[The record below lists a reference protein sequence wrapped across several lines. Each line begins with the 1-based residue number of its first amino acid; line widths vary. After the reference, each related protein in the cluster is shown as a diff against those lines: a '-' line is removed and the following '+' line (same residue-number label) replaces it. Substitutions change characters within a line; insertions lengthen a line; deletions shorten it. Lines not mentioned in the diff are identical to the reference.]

1 MSGSQADM
9 LTSRNSKYR
18 STDLSSAHPG
28 VLQSNMYSLPF
39 PLLLPKVKCAVRS
52 IPSSHLSSAVS
63 QYLVGVDLDKVCK
76 NTSARAHKYASRQVC
91 IFWNGQQACYSCH
104 ETMGAAQI
112 HTTTRSPALLLAP
125 STLGC
130 LRQSL
135 ATHHDPQRYRGN
147 PSQPL
152 LLIVLGDCFLLSG
165 C

>member
-1 MSGSQADM
+1 M
-9 LTSRNSKYR
+9 LTSHNSKYR

-28 VLQSNMYSLPF
+28 VLLSNMYSLPF
-39 PLLLPKVKCAVRS
+39 LLLLLVPQVKCAVRS

-63 QYLVGVDLDKVCK
+63 QYLVGVDLDKVRK

-104 ETMGAAQI
+104 ESMGAAQI
-112 HTTTRSPALLLAP
+112 HTATCSPALLLAP

-135 ATHHDPQRYRGN
+135 ATHHHPQRYRGN
-147 PSQPL
+147 ASQPL
-152 LLIVLGDCFLLSG
+152 FLIVLGDCFLLSG